1 MIQTTLK
8 HVANVDDQNGTFK
21 MANVDDQNGTFKM
34 IGTILKYDFK
44 IED

>member
-1 MIQTTLK
+1 MIWTILK
-8 HVANVDDQNGTFK
+8 HVANVDDQN
-21 MANVDDQNGTFKM
+21 ATFKM